1 MYYQPEIETI
11 KRSELQKL
19 QVKRLKRSI
28 DIALHS
34 PFYAKILGEKGI
46 TSDSISIVE
55 DIRKLPFTTK
65 ADLREYY
72 PFGLVATDMK
82 NVVRLHSS
90 SGTTGNP
97 TVICHSQH
105 DLDQWANRVARCHVY
120 GRHTEHRCISK
131 YIRIRYVYRRTR
143 ISIRSRTFRSSDSSC
158 SSGK

>member
-46 TSDSISIVE
+46 TSDSISTVE

-65 ADLREYY
+65 ADLRVFVNGTNLFAVDNVDGYDSERIGGY
-72 PFGLVATDMK
+72 PA
-82 NVVRLHSS
+82 VR
-90 SGTTGNP
+90 
-97 TVICHSQH
+97 TVS
-105 DLDQWANRVARCHVY
+105 LGAN
-120 GRHTEHRCISK
+120 IQ
-131 YIRIRYVYRRTR
+131 
-143 ISIRSRTFRSSDSSC
+143 F
-158 SSGK
+158 